1 MPASG
6 GFEPTEPQ
14 SGVDPNLFTLID
26 PDTIPYPLTDVWSL
40 NYAAETLRSGG
51 EDIAGDAEDMRSTW
65 SGLQAHYSAP
75 ESEDLFSKMDPV
87 VTRGEDVE
95 SDLVTVAEALEDLAE
110 AATTARRKLNTLKI
124 QAQGFHNRNQ
134 DKAVWWLTKDD
145 KTDEAAFLENIRLK
159 DEVNTA
165 WAAFN
170 EAENACASKISA
182 VYGGAAYVSPDQARG
197 DDVIVYGLPTDAG
210 ERDTGF
216 TTLFT
221 ESANDMAAWFDAE
234 YWVSPAEVTFDN
246 STGQA
251 AWDIIVTDVLWGSAV
266 GLVSLSGAWHPDN
279 GWRLDPA
286 GRWDNLKKSG
296 WDTVV
301 GAGTLVGVHDDQGWL
316 FSSEGGGASWGRWTD
331 NMGDVLAEGW
341 EGNTAWSQKDED
353 PEYTGATSGINL
365 VLLTVGLPLKALK
378 TGLTLGPGG
387 DVDGDG
393 SDRSDLGDED
403 RSSPTGGR
411 PLSGESSPWPRDGDA
426 RTPTTGER
434 FGHDLD
440 ILRESLLDP
449 NRYRDT
455 PDPQPDRPS
464 SGGDGAPA
472 PRNPNTD
479 TPQGQGGTPAP
490 DRPRGETSDAP
501 RTPEAAAPRG
511 GRSRDDTID
520 APQINT
526 RSESPYLSGDPSG
539 DSGTAPD
546 IETNEKKGGA
556 TRSSSTKAL
565 DHENLDDDGYSSI
578 IPDSGDTPRNP
589 SPGDTNGGD
598 GGHGN
603 GETPG
608 SESPN
613 QDPYSGSVNRPH
625 HDHTKSIGKDSPL
638 FPGNEQRFGTDGEGK
653 EKKLEPNTLYE
664 VEDRGVF
671 ITDSTGKI
679 SHVETQPGQD
689 TKGNPEL
696 VYPRP
701 KAKYYI
707 DHPTSGAKFVYETDE
722 KSRTISVEGEL
733 ESGKTSRNS
742 EQTPIGHEGKNY
754 FEEYNESEEEY
765 AYEKSTWQGG
775 HFVAGNMF
783 GGPGERINIVPML
796 RSLNHTG
803 NSNSYHSNWARLEYL
818 WHGLLTKE
826 KKTLL
831 RAYRTGYVES
841 EPGNKDALARD
852 WLDLAGPDPSITFS
866 MKIVYDDTLTE
877 HNRNEFR
884 EKYPPSSAGEKYDR
898 NRPEKMD
905 HLGAP
910 PSEILVDWSLN
921 EQEQE
926 TLVYDNHPPRES
938 RNN

>member
-316 FSSEGGGASWGRWTD
+316 FSSEGEGASWGRWTD

-455 PDPQPDRPS
+455 PGPQPDRPS

-472 PRNPNTD
+472 PRNPNTE
-479 TPQGQGGTPAP
+479 TPQGQGGTPDP
-490 DRPRGETSDAP
+490 DRPRGETSDAL

-511 GRSRDDTID
+511 GRSRDDTTD
-520 APQINT
+520 APRVEERTGEVPTGRRDTEERDDVRAPERDAT
-526 RSESPYLSGDPSG
+526 REDGHNPQEEPDRPDPQAGGNGSGDDQPPRNRTSTG
-539 DSGTAPD
+539 DDDDSRDDANDPNSQLSQSDSDPELERKTKKADELEARLRQAGL
-546 IETNEKKGGA
+546 TNEDIDQLRGEHP
-556 TRSSSTKAL
+556 R
-565 DHENLDDDGYSSI
+565 DGDQWQRAASAI
-578 IPDSGDTPRNP
+578 
-589 SPGDTNGGD
+589 
-598 GGHGN
+598 
-603 GETPG
+603 
-608 SESPN
+608 N
-613 QDPYSGSVNRPH
+613 QGFS
-625 HDHTKSIGKDSPL
+625 
-638 FPGNEQRFGTDGEGK
+638 
-653 EKKLEPNTLYE
+653 KKLDSQLHPAATHFALEGAANPREFAYRYEYYKATFDELAREIQDNGFSKNQSQILAAQELPNI
-664 VEDRGVF
+664 D
-671 ITDSTGKI
+671 IT
-679 SHVETQPGQD
+679 
-689 TKGNPEL
+689 
-696 VYPRP
+696 
-701 KAKYYI
+701 
-707 DHPTSGAKFVYETDE
+707 
-722 KSRTISVEGEL
+722 
-733 ESGKTSRNS
+733 
-742 EQTPIGHEGKNY
+742 
-754 FEEYNESEEEY
+754 
-765 AYEKSTWQGG
+765 
-775 HFVAGNMF
+775 
-783 GGPGERINIVPML
+783 
-796 RSLNHTG
+796 
-803 NSNSYHSNWARLEYL
+803 ARLEADHSAISELRDGEPALVSTNLPHDNLEQAIRLQAQQVEMGHETATAYHARKHYNELPAEEKGGNVISDYL
-818 WHGLLTKE
+818 NSAE
-826 KKTLL
+826 KTI
-831 RAYRTGYVES
+831 REGHVS
-841 EPGNKDALARD
+841 EVTPLAGGAQKWTFMRPV
-852 WLDLAGPDPSITFS
+852 LDLDGNHISNKKGKPSYMRAFIIIRPD
-866 MKIVYDDTLTE
+866 
-877 HNRNEFR
+877 
-884 EKYPPSSAGEKYDR
+884 G
-898 NRPEKMD
+898 
-905 HLGAP
+905 
-910 PSEILVDWSLN
+910 
-921 EQEQE
+921 
-926 TLVYDNHPPRES
+926 TLVMPTYGMTTQG
-938 RNN
+938 